1 MLEFNNIQNTGSI
14 EKNVIPSIGYVSFNK
29 NTLIVAN
36 APINY
41 KEFNGTYNIRQ
52 SSIVK
57 QNIGGNAFDGDN
69 LTKWTSEYRIQRFN
83 DEFYTLK
90 QRTTGSYGSGDVKRN
105 LPFENSIKSIE
116 MSSRYVLSATTR
128 SNNHY
133 NNEYNK
139 IQYSNAYNKNKKSKY
154 NTIEKQLDDVNEK
167 TERTRSK
174 KDLEI
179 INDGNYVGDAITT
192 IHNGPTIKGEWLDIE
207 LPFLIQLSRYGIL
220 PGKIDNMDELTPF
233 PRDFSVLGSSDGN
246 KWDIIDEE
254 SNYDPIYTDN
264 KTPITFVTNSKK
276 QYKFIRLVV
285 SKLNPSG
292 TLFEGL
298 GAVSISNFNL
308 VGSFCKTANGSC
320 ETFEAYI
327 NKTNMPQIEG
337 FTVMDAEANLLA
349 DLNDFNAKYARYV
362 NCNNAI
368 LNKDNKMGCSM
379 VDKNINTI
387 NVAYNKISS
396 KNGGSISNIY
406 RARVTKFSTHEE
418 YAKDHTEIL
427 EKHNEIVP
435 LRRELS
441 QKMTQIT
448 NPEKSILNDN
458 LRRNETTSYISM
470 LLTVALTS
478 SLFFIFKKI

>member
-1 MLEFNNIQNTGSI
+1 MLEFNNIQNTGYV
-14 EKNVIPSIGYVSFNK
+14 EKNVIPSIGSVSFNK
-29 NTLIVAN
+29 NTLVVAN
-36 APINY
+36 VSIHY
-41 KEFNGTYNIRQ
+41 KELNGTYNIRQ
-52 SSIVK
+52 SSVVK
-57 QNIGGNAFDGDN
+57 QNIGVNAFDGDN

-105 LPFENSIKSIE
+105 LPFEKSIKSIE
-116 MSSRYVLSATTR
+116 MRARYSLSATTR

-139 IQYSNAYNKNKKSKY
+139 IQYGSAYNKNKKHKY
-154 NTIEKQLDDVNEK
+154 NAIENKLDDVNQK
-167 TERTRSK
+167 IERTRSK

-254 SNYDPIYTDN
+254 SNYDPTYTDN

-308 VGSFCKTANGSC
+308 VGSFCKMVNGSC

-327 NKTNMPQIEG
+327 NKTTMPQIEG
-337 FTVMDAEANLLA
+337 FAIMDAEVNLLA
-349 DLNDFNAKYARYV
+349 DLNDFNTKYARYV
-362 NCNNAI
+362 NCNNVI
-368 LNKDNKMGCSM
+368 LNKDNKLGCSI

-396 KNGGSISNIY
+396 HNGGSISNIY
-406 RARVTKFSTHEE
+406 RTPVTSFSTHEE
-418 YAKDHTEIL
+418 YEKKHNEIV
-427 EKHNEIVP
+427 EKHNEIIP